1 MAKEESNTPPRDN
14 IIKFFTKTAVI
25 AAVVYFGFY
34 SFDQWMRKKDG
45 PWEVTF
51 DKDANGTPILI
62 INWAARDYSNCT
74 VLFHGDSVPEGFELV
89 KTNYVDPSHLPL
101 KVPFGEWFFAD
112 LTYLPG
118 TVTYNF
124 FAEDANASS
133 KGRRHE
139 IELLPRGLVVNREEY
154 PWKAGM
160 QIEVSTGD
168 KRDWKKTDI
177 KY

>member
-1 MAKEESNTPPRDN
+1 M
-14 IIKFFTKTAVI
+14 
-25 AAVVYFGFY
+25 
-34 SFDQWMRKKDG
+34 
-45 PWEVTF
+45 
-51 DKDANGTPILI
+51 
-62 INWAARDYSNCT
+62 
-74 VLFHGDSVPEGFELV
+74 
-89 KTNYVDPSHLPL
+89 DPSHLPL

-139 IELLPRGLVVNREEY
+139 IELLPRGLVLNRKEY

>member
-1 MAKEESNTPPRDN
+1 MAMEESTTPPRDD
-14 IIKFFTKTAVI
+14 IFKFIAKTAMI
-25 AAVVYFGFY
+25 AAVIYVGFY

-51 DKDANGTPILI
+51 AKDANGTPVLVVSLT
-62 INWAARDYSNCT
+62 ARGYTDCKIVFPNE
-74 VLFHGDSVPEGFELV
+74 SVPSGFENV
-89 KTNYVDPSHLPL
+89 QTNYVDPVHLPV

-118 TVTYNF
+118 TVTYNL
-124 FAEDANASS
+124 FAEDANATS

-139 IELLPRGLVVNREEY
+139 IELLPRGLVVNRKAH

-160 QIEVSTGD
+160 RIEVSAGD
-168 KRDWKKTDI
+168 KQDWQETDV